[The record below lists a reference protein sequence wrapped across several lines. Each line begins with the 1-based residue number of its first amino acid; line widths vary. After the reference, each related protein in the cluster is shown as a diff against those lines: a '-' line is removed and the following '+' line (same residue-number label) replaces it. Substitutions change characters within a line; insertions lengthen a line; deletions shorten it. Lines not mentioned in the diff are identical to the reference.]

1 MEKEIVEI
9 LSKDK
14 ILKKIIAEVDV
25 NWSNTKEKD
34 IYFYLLKAITSQQ
47 LSTKAAATIWKR
59 FLELFTNNYPD
70 AEKLTHMLPEK
81 LRTAGISMQKAG
93 YLKNIAQFSIEKSL
107 DYKVLNKLSDYDLI
121 IYLTEIKGVGK
132 WTAEMILMF
141 ALKRTNVL
149 PLDDLGI
156 QQAMQKAYGIDANN
170 KKEMFL
176 KMEQIADKWQ
186 PYKTIAS
193 MYLWNW
199 KDLKKQ

>member
-1 MEKEIVEI
+1 MEKEII
-9 LSKDK
+9 TTLSKDK
-14 ILKKIIAEVDV
+14 VLKKIISEVDI
-25 NWSNTKEKD
+25 NWDNNKEKD

-59 FLELFTNNYPD
+59 FLELFPNEYPD
-70 AEKLTHMLPEK
+70 AEKLIHMLPEK
-81 LRTAGISMQKAG
+81 LRTAGLSMQKTG

-107 DYKVLNKLSDYDLI
+107 DYKVLNKLNDHDLI

-156 QQAMQKAYGIDANN
+156 QQAMQKAYGIDTKN
-170 KKEMFL
+170 KKEMYL

-199 KDLKKQ
+199 KDLKK